1 MPALTRRDT
10 GARWSTM
17 KLKLTNGDDYR
28 AVLLID
34 DDREKMV
41 VVRCPDSVRVA
52 KEIAKA
58 VNRDFLFDPMV
69 AALTPF
75 KSREMGQLL
84 ITMFSDEDTATQLA
98 RQRLAGLIDTIDVLL
113 KGVELNSKA

>member
-1 MPALTRRDT
+1 
-10 GARWSTM
+10 M

-34 DDREKMV
+34 EDREKMV

>member
-1 MPALTRRDT
+1 
-10 GARWSTM
+10 M

-41 VVRCPDSVRVA
+41 VVRCHDSVTVA

-58 VNRDFLFDPMV
+58 VNRDFLFDPLV

-84 ITMFSDEDTATQLA
+84 ITMFRDDDTAGQLA
-98 RQRLAGLIDTIDVLL
+98 RQRLERLINTIDHLL
-113 KGVELNSKA
+113 KGVELNSKSRR